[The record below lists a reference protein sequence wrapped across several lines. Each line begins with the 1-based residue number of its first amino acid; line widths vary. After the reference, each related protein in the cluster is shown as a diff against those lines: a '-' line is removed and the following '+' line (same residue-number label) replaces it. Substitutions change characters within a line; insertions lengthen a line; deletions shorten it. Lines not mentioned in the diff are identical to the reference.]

1 MEGQDQV
8 TSTESKARLLPSAL
22 RGLFL
27 GLGMDACARVEE
39 VRLREGQAP
48 SVVEGGREF
57 TPSPWKGYRV
67 SAAEISWILESAGH
81 GSVHTILE
89 QFRNGFLSVEGGHR
103 IGLCGSVAMKGGEL
117 LNFRR
122 ISSLSIRFCHE
133 LPGIGEPILPKLY
146 HEGRLQN
153 TLIFSPPGGGKTTLL
168 RDLIR
173 CVSDGVGADAL
184 RVGVADERGELC
196 GMYQGRP
203 QRNVGRHTDVMDG
216 CPKAISLLMLLRGMN
231 PQVLTADEITAPEDV
246 QAMEEVAGCGVTL
259 LATAHGA
266 APEEVSL
273 RPVYRELLAKEIFRR
288 FVWIRIEA
296 GVRRYQVL
304 TREEMKAL
312 CYKSQEKF

>member
-1 MEGQDQV
+1 MDEQDYWI
-8 TSTESKARLLPSAL
+8 STEGKAKLLPLSL

-27 GLGMDACARVEE
+27 GLGQDACQRIEE

-48 SVVEGGREF
+48 SLVEGGREY
-57 TPSPWKGYRV
+57 TPSAWKQQRV
-67 SAAEISWILESAGH
+67 TAGDISWILEAAGH
-81 GSVHTILE
+81 GSVHAILE

-103 IGLCGSVAMKGGEL
+103 IGLCGTVAMKGGEL

-133 LPGIGEPILPKLY
+133 IKGIGEPILPKLY
-146 HEGRLQN
+146 HQGRLQN

-173 CVSDGVGADAL
+173 CVSDGVGAEAL

-216 CPKAISLLMLLRGMN
+216 CPKAMSLIMLLRGMN
-231 PQVLTADEITAPEDV
+231 PQVLAADEITAPEDI

-266 APEEVSL
+266 APEEIAL
-273 RPVYRELLAKEIFRR
+273 RPVYRELLSKEIFRR

-296 GVRRYQVL
+296 GVRHYQVV

-312 CYKSQEKF
+312 CCQS

>member
-1 MEGQDQV
+1 MEEYTNF
-8 TSTESKARLLPSAL
+8 TSVEGKARLLPSTL

-27 GLGMDACARVEE
+27 SLGQEACERIEE

-48 SVVEGGREF
+48 SLVEGGREF
-57 TPSPWKGYRV
+57 TPHTWKQHRV
-67 SAAEISWILESAGH
+67 SAEEISWIIECAGH
-81 GSVHTILE
+81 GSVHAILE

-103 IGLCGSVAMKGGEL
+103 IGLCGTVAMKGGEL

-122 ISSLSIRFCHE
+122 ISSLSVRFCHE
-133 LPGIGEPILPKLY
+133 LKGIGEPILPKLY
-146 HEGRLQN
+146 EERRLQN
-153 TLIFSPPGGGKTTLL
+153 TLIFSPPGSGKTTLL

-203 QRNVGRHTDVMDG
+203 QRNVGKHTDVMDG

-231 PQVLTADEITAPEDV
+231 PQVLVADEITAPEDV
-246 QAMEEVAGCGVTL
+246 QAMEEVAGCGVSL

-266 APEEVSL
+266 APEEVSF

-288 FVWIRIEA
+288 FVWIRIEG
-296 GVRRYQVL
+296 GVRYYQVL
-304 TREEMKAL
+304 SREEMKSL
-312 CYKSQEKF
+312 CYKS